1 VFCLVK
7 VVAAFLSDMEVGVGF
22 GFDRCGGGGVLTE
35 EVFWLRF
42 FLGLGCCP
50 GVPERARYVDTPC

>member
-1 VFCLVK
+1 LVK
-7 VVAAFLSDMEVGVGF
+7 VVAAFLGDMEVGVGV
-22 GFDRCGGGGVLTE
+22 GLDSCGGGGVLTE

-42 FLGLGCCP
+42 FLDLGCCP

>member
-35 EVFWLRF
+35 EVFW
-42 FLGLGCCP
+42 
-50 GVPERARYVDTPC
+50 